1 MEQIAYGRLNLSENE
16 FLNCFPR
23 WFFIRLNG
31 YQKDKLEQQES
42 EWARTRWMTAA
53 ILNIS
58 GKQLRKDVKPEELIE
73 LSFDKQHAPQPS
85 DIWTEDIIKQIE
97 EIQRQDKLKNN
108 VN

>member
-1 MEQIAYGRLNLSENE
+1 MNLSENE

-23 WFFIRLNG
+23 WFFIRLKG
-31 YQKDKLEQQES
+31 YQKDKVEREES
-42 EWARTRWMTAA
+42 EWARTRWQTAA

-73 LSFDKQHAPQPS
+73 LSFDKKGATNPS
-85 DIWTEDIIKQIE
+85 EIWTDELIKQIE

-108 VN
+108 VS